1 MRNYLCCTDF
11 NRAGLNKLLSYI
23 LAVYKE
29 CKATTF
35 PIDCVSILQH
45 YGFRVLNYSEL
56 KEINVELYTIC
67 QSCTEDA
74 FTYEKIIAYNE
85 KKPPERIRFSLMHE
99 LGHFIMSLPSTDKSF
114 EDLADYFASNILVPR
129 ATIWHMRSDSVRNI
143 CRTYGVSC
151 MAANR
156 IYKDYKMCHLSECK
170 EINQEIHDCFFPISI
185 PEPARSIIKPIEII
199 KDDDEEYEPT
209 PKEMYADIQR
219 TLKAGLP
226 LSTKY
231 ASLYRM
237 YRKMGLK

>member
-1 MRNYLCCTDF
+1 MRNYFCCNDF
-11 NRAGLNKLLSYI
+11 NRAGLNRLLDYV
-23 LAVYKE
+23 LKVYKE
-29 CKATTF
+29 CNVTSF
-35 PIDCVSILQH
+35 PIDCIPILQH
-45 YGFRVLNYSEL
+45 YGFGVFSYSEL
-56 KEINVELYTIC
+56 KEMDDELYGMC
-67 QSCTEDA
+67 QGYTDDA
-74 FTYEKIIAYNE
+74 FTFGRIIAYNE
-85 KKPPERIRFSLMHE
+85 KKSQERIRFSLMHE
-99 LGHFIMSLPSTDKSF
+99 LGHHIMDLPSTDKSF

-129 ATIWHMRSDSVRNI
+129 ATIWHMRSESVRNI

-199 KDDDEEYEPT
+199 EDDDEEYEPT

-226 LSTKY
+226 LSPKY

-237 YRKMGLK
+237 FRKMGLK